1 MSDHFEKVKGYL
13 QELGFLP
20 IKENKTNQI
29 VVIEDEERGIKNL
42 IIDCE
47 PPILIL
53 EQFIFDLKED
63 APKETLR
70 KLLQMNRNLVHG
82 AFVIDDSGKKV
93 LFRDTLQL
101 ENLDLNEIEASINA
115 LSIAMVENS
124 NEIVRLARNEG
135 E

>member
-20 IKENKTNQI
+20 IKEDKANQI
-29 VVIEDEERGIKNL
+29 VVIEDEEQGIKHL

-47 PPILIL
+47 HPILIL
-53 EQFIFDLKED
+53 EQFIFNLKED
-63 APKETLR
+63 APKETLK

-82 AFVIDDSGKKV
+82 AFVIDDSGRKV

-115 LSIAMVENS
+115 LSVVMVENS
-124 NEIVRLARNEG
+124 NEIVKLAKN
-135 E
+135 